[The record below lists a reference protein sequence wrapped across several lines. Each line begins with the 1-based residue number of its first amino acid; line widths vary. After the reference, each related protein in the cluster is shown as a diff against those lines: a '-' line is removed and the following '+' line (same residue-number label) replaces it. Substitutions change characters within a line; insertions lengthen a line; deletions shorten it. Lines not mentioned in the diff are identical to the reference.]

1 MDNMSKFIDT
11 VANGIAIEED
21 DDIQK
26 GQLMTIMTHIS
37 DVRIIQ
43 DIADNMF
50 LPLRDQVSTMKKHQ
64 VEMQADIMNK
74 VEDLKTR
81 WEDLKLKVNNVKA
94 IILPI

>member
-1 MDNMSKFIDT
+1 MDNMTKFIDV
-11 VANGIAIEED
+11 VATGIAIEED
-21 DDIQK
+21 DEISK
-26 GQLMTIMTHIS
+26 TQLMKIMTHIS